1 MPKTVYYISHRSTSR
16 PISDQLVRA
25 KKAGF
30 AIDQI
35 VAEEISVPNFRLPLD
50 KQETGERLFD
60 LLGCGDVLICHW
72 IDSFGSNFREI
83 RQNICL
89 CLDKGITVKTVNGG
103 VIFDANP
110 KNEKGEHIRYA
121 LLSFMSALAKAQ
133 SLKRKEAQ
141 AAGIAY
147 AKAKNKLAYKGRK
160 PTYTKKQ
167 VGQIMSMFDNGVG
180 VNQIARDIGLNKF
193 VVSRITRDPVGA
205 LEKLSKW
212 EEQGASVTTDVV
224 GIPDLTEWVSRYSR
238 SYK

>member
-1 MPKTVYYISHRSTSR
+1 MSKTVYYISHRSTSR
-16 PISDQLVRA
+16 PISDQLALA

-35 VAEEISVPNFRLPLD
+35 VVEEISVPNFRLPLD
-50 KQETGERLFD
+50 KQETGKRLFD

-89 CLDKGITVKTVNGG
+89 CLDKGITVKTLNGG

-160 PTYTKKQ
+160 PTYTKK
-167 VGQIMSMFDNGVG
+167 
-180 VNQIARDIGLNKF
+180 
-193 VVSRITRDPVGA
+193 
-205 LEKLSKW
+205 
-212 EEQGASVTTDVV
+212 
-224 GIPDLTEWVSRYSR
+224 
-238 SYK
+238 